1 MQTEGMQTEIAGL
14 FDQKPSSYTELHFTL
29 FQRFKNALNAG
40 QVRAAEPDA
49 SARTGWRVNAW
60 VKKGI
65 LLGFRMGA
73 VVDMSVDPVRQPA
86 QRLAIFLGGGAE
98 EVEKILLK
106 AESGNP
112 TLLMSV
118 VNWGEIYYSILRGA
132 SQELAD
138 SKSHEIAGMQIE
150 IVPVD
155 ARDLELV
162 RQAAV
167 FKAAK
172 KMSYADCFA
181 AALAKIK
188 NAELVTGDPEFK
200 VVESELKKIRWL
212 R

>member
-1 MQTEGMQTEIAGL
+1 MATMVLDAHALMVL
-14 FDQKPSSYTELHFTL
+14 FND
-29 FQRFKNALNAG
+29 
-40 QVRAAEPDA
+40 EP
-49 SARTGWRVNAW
+49 
-60 VKKGI
+60 
-65 LLGFRMGA
+65 
-73 VVDMSVDPVRQPA
+73 
-86 QRLAIFLGGGAE
+86 GAE
-98 EVEKILLK
+98 EVEKILIK

-112 TLLMSV
+112 KLLMSV

-132 SQELAD
+132 SPEMAD

-188 NAELVTGDPEFK
+188 NAELVTGDREFK
-200 VVESELKKIRWL
+200 QLARDVKIHWL
-212 R
+212 HS

>member
-1 MQTEGMQTEIAGL
+1 MATMVLDAHALMVL
-14 FDQKPSSYTELHFTL
+14 FYD
-29 FQRFKNALNAG
+29 
-40 QVRAAEPDA
+40 EP
-49 SARTGWRVNAW
+49 
-60 VKKGI
+60 
-65 LLGFRMGA
+65 
-73 VVDMSVDPVRQPA
+73 
-86 QRLAIFLGGGAE
+86 GAE

-132 SQELAD
+132 SQEIAD
-138 SKSHEIAGMQIE
+138 SKAHEIAGMQIE

-167 FKAAK
+167 FKATR

-181 AALAKIK
+181 AALAKTK
-188 NAELVTGDPEFK
+188 NAELVTGDREFK
-200 VVESELKKIRWL
+200 VVESELKRIRWL
-212 R
+212 G